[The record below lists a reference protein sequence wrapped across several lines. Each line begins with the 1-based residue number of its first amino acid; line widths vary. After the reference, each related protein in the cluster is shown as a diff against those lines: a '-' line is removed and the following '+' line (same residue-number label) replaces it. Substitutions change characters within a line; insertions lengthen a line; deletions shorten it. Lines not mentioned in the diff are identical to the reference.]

1 MIARKTS
8 WQLQEAKNK
17 LSEVVRRTRE
27 EGPQTIT
34 VRGEDAVVMVSAK
47 EFEEYQSR
55 QPEVSEDQRDE
66 SLSDFF
72 QRWAKRTEG
81 IELDLSER
89 VPEGPMREID
99 FGD

>member
-1 MIARKTS
+1 MIARKS
-8 WQLQEAKNK
+8 RWQLQEAKNK

-34 VRGEDAVVMVSAK
+34 VRGADAVVMVTAQA
-47 EFEEYQSR
+47 FAEYQR
-55 QPEVSEDQRDE
+55 RLLGGPGDREE
-66 SLSDFF
+66 SLSEFF

-81 IELDLSER
+81 IELDLSQR
-89 VPEGPMREID
+89 LPEGPMREID

>member
-1 MIARKTS
+1 MIAKKSST

-34 VRGEDAVVMVSAK
+34 VRGEDAVVMVTA
-47 EFEEYQSR
+47 EVYQAYLAG
-55 QPEVSEDQRDE
+55 QPEASVPRE
-66 SLSDFF
+66 SLSEFF
-72 QRWAKRTEG
+72 QRWAKETG
-81 IELDLSER
+81 GVELDLSYEM
-89 VPEGPMREID
+89 PEAPMREID